1 MLTQSEWKV
10 ASQLI
15 LKKSINEF
23 ELYGSKLPQK
33 QLILDYLISNIYQ
46 KGMLKN
52 PPTYIADK

>member
-1 MLTQSEWKV
+1 MLTQNEWKI

-15 LKKSINEF
+15 LKKNIN